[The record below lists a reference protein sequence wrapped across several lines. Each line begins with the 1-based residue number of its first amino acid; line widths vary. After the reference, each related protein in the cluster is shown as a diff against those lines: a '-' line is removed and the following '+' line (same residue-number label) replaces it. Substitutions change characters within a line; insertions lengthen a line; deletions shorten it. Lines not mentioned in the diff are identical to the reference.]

1 MDNDVITNEQN
12 LLPKKKPSTIKI
24 ILYIFVGI
32 IAVLAFIRSLNP
44 DNNIIGIDGM
54 REAYGVAK
62 QVIQEE
68 FTTDVK
74 FPKFK
79 SEFIPNRY
87 EKFTHESK
95 EYHLYTVNSYFNV
108 KNIFNTDVRDEYVI
122 KIGLPVDK
130 DGDYY
135 YEIIRQRRIACRLL
149 IIKT

>member
-62 QVIQEE
+62 QVIQED

-95 EYHLYTVNSYFNV
+95 E
-108 KNIFNTDVRDEYVI
+108 
-122 KIGLPVDK
+122 
-130 DGDYY
+130 
-135 YEIIRQRRIACRLL
+135 
-149 IIKT
+149 